1 MFKLVVTLRNG
12 AHKILRMSREVVAHI
27 VSLYGKM
34 RKEIIFLDQK
44 IYSVEIGGE
53 LLVLNDCSRLRFL
66 DERTGNEFLTLE

>member
-1 MFKLVVTLRNG
+1 MYKLVVTLRNG

-34 RKEIIFLDQK
+34 QRDIFCTQ
-44 IYSVEIGGE
+44 YSVEIGGE
-53 LLVLNDCSRLRFL
+53 SLILNDCSRLRFL